1 MIKLFAIFIAFF
13 RVGAFTLGGGY
24 AMFSVLRYE
33 LIVKRG
39 WVSEEEFTQELAMAS
54 SIPGAMVINFSLFC
68 GSKLRGRPGAFAA
81 FLGTVLP
88 SFLMILIAAAF
99 LFPYFKHHTVAAFLR
114 GAAAVVA
121 GLLAYTA
128 LKLCK
133 PMISRVSHAVA
144 ALIAA
149 GIALIP
155 DVNPIFALIL
165 VSAAVYLLSINRR
178 VKTAVVIDTVNHDII
193 NGVDSVNDNENSI
206 NKSNNGINTTDDN
219 INSINNGNN

>member
-1 MIKLFAIFIAFF
+1 MIKLSAIFIAFF

-33 LIVKRG
+33 IIAKRG
-39 WVSEEEFTQELAMAS
+39 WVSEEEFTQELAMATS
-54 SIPGAMVINFSLFC
+54 LPGAMVINFSLFC
-68 GSKLRGRPGAFAA
+68 GAKLRGRPGAFAA

-99 LFPYFKHHTVAAFLR
+99 LFPYFKHPSVAAFLR

-155 DVNPIFALIL
+155 EVNPIFALIL
-165 VSAAVYLLSINRR
+165 VSAVVYLLSIRKSVKIAVDQDGINRISDNNNSTDA
-178 VKTAVVIDTVNHDII
+178 VKTA
-193 NGVDSVNDNENSI
+193 
-206 NKSNNGINTTDDN
+206 NNGDN
-219 INSINNGNN
+219 R

>member
-1 MIKLFAIFIAFF
+1 MIKLSAIFIAFF

-54 SIPGAMVINFSLFC
+54 SLPGAMVINFSLFC
-68 GSKLRGRPGAFAA
+68 GSKLRGRIGAFAA

-88 SFLMILIAAAF
+88 SFLMILIVAAF
-99 LFPYFKHHTVAAFLR
+99 LFPYFKHPSVAAFLR

-133 PMISRVSHAVA
+133 PMISRVSHA
-144 ALIAA
+144 IAA
-149 GIALIP
+149 FIAVGIALIP
-155 DVNPIFALIL
+155 NVNPIFALIL
-165 VSAAVYLLSINRR
+165 VSAAVYLLSNRKS
-178 VKTAVVIDTVNHDII
+178 VKIAVDQ
-193 NGVDSVNDNENSI
+193 
-206 NKSNNGINTTDDN
+206 NGINRINNNNDDTDTVKT
-219 INSINNGNN
+219 INNGDNK